1 MRARFVGDPR
11 YDGDGPERLIA
22 FGLDF
27 VKGEWRDVPDDVAGL
42 LSGHTHFEMDDGIP
56 AGAEPIDDWRSL
68 SKEALDAFAAGQGI
82 KLDRRK
88 SLTKMKADYEAAL
101 GG

>member
-11 YDGDGPERLIA
+11 YDGDGPERLTA
-22 FGLDF
+22 LGVDF
-27 VKGEWRDVPDDVAGL
+27 VKGEWRDVPDDVAGR
-42 LSGHTHFEMDDGIP
+42 LSGHSHFEVDAVP
-56 AGAEPIDDWRSL
+56 EGAEPIGDWRAL
-68 SKEALDAFAAGQGI
+68 DKAALDAFAAAQGI

-88 SLTKMKADYEAAL
+88 SLDRMQADYEAAL